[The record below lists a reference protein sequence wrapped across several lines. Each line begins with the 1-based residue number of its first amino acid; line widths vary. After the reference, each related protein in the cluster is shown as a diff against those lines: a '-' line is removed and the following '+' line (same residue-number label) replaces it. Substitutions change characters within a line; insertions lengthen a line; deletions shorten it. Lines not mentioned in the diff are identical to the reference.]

1 MSDNHVLLVDG
12 SEVALTPLG
21 GPPPTL
27 DTISHSLSLINRFSG
42 HTCRAYSVLE
52 HSLLVYEIGRLEYPN
67 LPKRAYRAMLLH
79 DAAEC
84 ITGDVTAPVKKALGS
99 CWKRFEDAAELFV
112 WSGINPYLPGD
123 MLEFAK
129 QIRRCDLLALATER
143 RDLLNWSKE
152 RNSRWFID
160 GPLGPTPAF
169 NSAVLTISQEDVT
182 EAGLRTLRAR
192 FYTLCGETYTER

>member
-1 MSDNHVLLVDG
+1 MSDNHVLLIDG

-42 HTCRAYSVLE
+42 HTHRAYSVLE
-52 HSLLVYEIGRLEYPN
+52 HSLLVYEIGRLEYPG

-84 ITGDVTAPVKKALGS
+84 ITGDVTSPVKKALGS
-99 CWKRFEDAAELFV
+99 CWKRFEAAAELFV
-112 WSGINPYLPGD
+112 WSGIDPYLPGD

-129 QIRRCDLLALATER
+129 QIRRCDLLALRLER
-143 RDLLNWSKE
+143 RDLLPWAE
-152 RNSRWFID
+152 DRNSRWFID
-160 GPLGPTPAF
+160 SPLGPTPAF
-169 NSAVLTISQEDVT
+169 NSATLTIPPERVT

>member
-1 MSDNHVLLVDG
+1 MSDNHVLLIDG

-27 DTISHSLSLINRFSG
+27 DAISHSLSYINRFSG
-42 HTCRAYSVLE
+42 HTIRPYSVLE
-52 HSLLVYEIGRLEYPN
+52 HSLLVYEIGRLEYPG

-84 ITGDVTAPVKKALGS
+84 LTGDVTSPVKKALGS
-99 CWKRFEDAAELFV
+99 CWKRFEDAVELFV
-112 WSGINPYLPGD
+112 LSGIDPYLPGD

-160 GPLGPTPAF
+160 NAANLQAAKESRVFNLPRTEVTPK
-169 NSAVLTISQEDVT
+169 
-182 EAGLRTLRAR
+182 GLQRMRDNFLR
-192 FYTLCGETYTER
+192 LCGETYTQR